1 MSMNRR
7 LIRPNF
13 SEIKDKIKP
22 QEDPE
27 PAPRPSHGP
36 HSAPP
41 HRPGSHGP
49 YASQGQSQQKK
60 TYPPTDTGAE
70 NYYYLKQMSKKTPMA
85 VIFQDGERIEGYVEW
100 YDRNCIKLNR
110 EGAPNLLVYK
120 NALKY
125 MYKLDEGKESSEE
138 EGEPRGK

>member
-1 MSMNRR
+1 MNRR

-13 SEIKDKIKP
+13 TEIKDKIKAAETP
-22 QEDPE
+22 V
-27 PAPRPSHGP
+27 PAPRPTHVNHP
-36 HSAPP
+36 SAHQP
-41 HRPGSHGP
+41 RPGSHGP
-49 YASQGQSQQKK
+49 YASQNQPQQKK

-85 VIFQDGERIEGYVEW
+85 VVFQDGEVLEGYIEW

-120 NALKY
+120 NALKF
-125 MYKLDEGKESSEE
+125 MYKLSEGKESSEE
-138 EGEPRGK
+138 EGEPEGK